1 MKQQRVSNQNGKRK
15 NTSATLQTFIKNN
28 RKQLEKNL
36 SAAQRDQM
44 FFKLA
49 KDELKMKE
57 AVVASFGESATQT
70 SKATDKIAES
80 TFSLGKKA

>member
-1 MKQQRVSNQNGKRK
+1 
-15 NTSATLQTFIKNN
+15 
-28 RKQLEKNL
+28 
-36 SAAQRDQM
+36 M

-57 AVVASFGESATQT
+57 AVVASFGESATRT

-80 TFSLGKKA
+80 TFSLGKKAWW

>member
-1 MKQQRVSNQNGKRK
+1 M
-15 NTSATLQTFIKNN
+15 QTFIKNN

-57 AVVASFGESATQT
+57 AVVASFGESTTQT

-80 TFSLGKKA
+80 TFSLGKKAWW

>member
-1 MKQQRVSNQNGKRK
+1 
-15 NTSATLQTFIKNN
+15 
-28 RKQLEKNL
+28 
-36 SAAQRDQM
+36 M

-80 TFSLGKKA
+80 TFSLGKKAWW

>member
-57 AVVASFGESATQT
+57 AVVASFGESATRT